1 MITIKLPYKSTDEF
15 HTLLKEL
22 RRQQSCAI
30 RSAYNKLKDGE
41 KLKDVNGYLRK
52 LNNIDKLTSWFLYSA
67 TNEAKTIFSKKSHSP
82 IFGGKQNW
90 IDYNKKK
97 ISKEQFRLTRICKL
111 SIVGESLQDGNRH
124 FEIDIENN
132 KFIFKYKCKQHFD
145 LTLPK
150 IRKKYKEQLQFI
162 QNQAESKKQPFSVF
176 LDETYIYISFE
187 PKKEQLQNL
196 NTKRLMSVDLNPNEI
211 GYSILEFNTQ
221 DEFKVVDSGIIDNS
235 ELNTHLKGLPSSDKK
250 NKYKT
255 NKRTFEIYNIS
266 KFLVEKAK
274 HFQCS
279 KFVMEDLTIGNK
291 NFNKG
296 NKYNR
301 LINNNWQRTK
311 LETNIK
317 KRCEIYEIEL
327 VKANPSYSSFV
338 GNLLYSKKYPDPIC
352 SAIEIGRRGYKIFV
366 KGWFYPKLIAHKDL
380 PKQWKQ
386 EVSNSYQSWRE
397 LFNESKKMEL
407 KYHFSWKDLKEN
419 FRVLSLT
426 SPKSCVKIISRYN
439 KLRES

>member
-15 HTLLKEL
+15 QVLLKEL
-22 RRQQSCAI
+22 RHQQSCAI
-30 RSAYNKLKDGE
+30 RVAYNRLKDGNKLKDINE
-41 KLKDVNGYLRK
+41 YLRK
-52 LNNIDKLTSWFLYSA
+52 LNNTEKLTSWFLYSA
-67 TNEAKTIFSKKSHSP
+67 TSEAKTIFSRKSKSI
-82 IFGGKQNW
+82 IFGGKQSW
-90 IDYNKKK
+90 IDYNKKR
-97 ISKEQFRLTRICKL
+97 ITKEQFKLNRLCKL
-111 SIVGESLQDGNRH
+111 SVIGESLQDGNRH
-124 FEIDIENN
+124 FEIDIDNN
-132 KFIFKYKCKQHFD
+132 KLVFKYKCKQHFE

-150 IRKKYKEQLQFI
+150 IRKKYKEQLKFI
-162 QNQAESKKQPFSVF
+162 QSQAENKKQPFSVS

-187 PKKEQLQNL
+187 PEKKPLLNL
-196 NTKRLMSVDLNPNEI
+196 NRKRLMSVDMNPNEI
-211 GYSILEFNTQ
+211 GYSVLEFDNQ
-221 DEFKVVDSGIIDNS
+221 DEFKVIDSGIIDNS
-235 ELNTHLKGLPSSDKK
+235 NLNTYLKGLPNTNNKK
-250 NKYKT
+250 KYQT

-274 HFQCS
+274 HYNCS
-279 KFVMEDLTIGNK
+279 KFVLEDLTIGNK

-301 LINNNWQRTK
+301 LVNNNWQRVK

-317 KRCEIYEIEL
+317 KRCEIYGIEL

-366 KGWFYPKLIAHKDL
+366 KGWFYPKLIAYKDL

-407 KYHFSWKDLKEN
+407 KYHFSWKDLKKD

-426 SPKSCVKIISRYN
+426 SPKSCVKIISN
-439 KLRES
+439 INN